1 MAGYGP
7 SVGTALSKIAPSTSK
22 PDSITQQDSTK
33 DNIEQQSSDSR
44 PNSTDSSQSNF
55 FCKSFDKEWA
65 IKSSSDS

>member
-22 PDSITQQDSTK
+22 PDSITEQDSTK

-44 PNSTDSSQSNF
+44 PNSTDSSQSKVF
-55 FCKSFDKEWA
+55 FDEECT
-65 IKSSSDS
+65 IKSLGD